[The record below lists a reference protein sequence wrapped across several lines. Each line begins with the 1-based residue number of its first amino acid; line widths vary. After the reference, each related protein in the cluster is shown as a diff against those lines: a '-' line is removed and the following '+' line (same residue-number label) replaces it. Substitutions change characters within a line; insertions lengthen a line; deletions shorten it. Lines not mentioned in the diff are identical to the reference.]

1 MTRLHKFIIDNFK
14 VPVDIF
20 TAFSRVGFSADP
32 VHGDG
37 EGRVRLDG
45 DAAEGH
51 GPGGEP
57 LDDVRSRL
65 NLWRKIQFLTGAS
78 SAGILNC
85 LEVFLN
91 ITQQVV
97 KAVN

>member
-1 MTRLHKFIIDNFK
+1 MHEFIKDNFK

-37 EGRVRLDG
+37 EGRMRLDG

-57 LDDVRSRL
+57 LDDVGRGL
-65 NLWRKIQFLTGAS
+65 NLRVKFL
-78 SAGILNC
+78 
-85 LEVFLN
+85 
-91 ITQQVV
+91 
-97 KAVN
+97 